1 MTARRTTRC
10 GRPAVNAARRRCGV
24 IRPFAQIVVAYG
36 FALLAIAVVSGQG
49 GPSVTYSAAD
59 VEAGSSLY
67 QNNCASCHGAA
78 GDQLPAVKVLQ
89 GVFSRPNLSDVDL
102 AAVIT
107 NGTPSELMPAT
118 GLRQDQAMHV
128 VAFMRTRAA
137 SAGVTGGA
145 PGSAASVPTP
155 SVPVTA
161 AESEGA
167 VRGRLVF
174 EKSGCLTCHRIG
186 SQGSRVAPDLSEIGM
201 QRSAARL
208 ATSITDPGAEVLPTN
223 RFYRVV
229 TPDGTAITGRL
240 LNHDSYTVQMLDSKD
255 RLLSFVKANLRSA
268 DVVPGSG
275 MPSFRGKLSDGDV
288 ADLVLYLAG
297 RKGE

>member
-1 MTARRTTRC
+1 VV
-10 GRPAVNAARRRCGV
+10 RPLAA
-24 IRPFAQIVVAYG
+24 IVVAYG

-78 GDQLPAVKVLQ
+78 GDQLPAVKVLH
-89 GVFSRPNLSDVDL
+89 GVFSRPNLSDADL
-102 AAVIT
+102 AAVIIS
-107 NGTPSELMPAT
+107 GTPSELMPPT
-118 GLRQDQAMHV
+118 GLQQHQAMQV
-128 VAFMRTRAA
+128 VAFMRARAA
-137 SAGVTGGA
+137 SASGTGSA
-145 PGSAASVPTP
+145 TGSAAGAPTP
-155 SVPVTA
+155 SVPATA
-161 AESEGA
+161 PASEGA
-167 VRGRLVF
+167 LRGRLVF

-201 QRSAARL
+201 QRSAAQL
-208 ATSITDPGAEVLPTN
+208 ATSITDPAAEVLPTN

-229 TPDGTAITGRL
+229 TPDGTTITGRL

-268 DVVPGSG
+268 AVVPGSG
-275 MPSFRGKLSDGDV
+275 MPSFREKLSDGEV
-288 ADLVLYLAG
+288 ADLVLYLSS